1 MADLTVKTPPPSTFK
16 RTGEEFTQETW
27 NAAANGGVNLVP
39 ASAGKVGVID
49 SITISASAALNVT
62 IENGTDSLV
71 EPIYMA
77 ANSTVTL
84 EGPIRNGL
92 VSTGLAN
99 VPGDAEN
106 TVIDI
111 TASAADV
118 ITVFYR
124 WHYET
129 VTPT

>member
-1 MADLTVKTPPPSTFK
+1 
-16 RTGEEFTQETW
+16 
-27 NAAANGGVNLVP
+27 AAANGGVNLVP

-92 VSTGLAN
+92 VSTGL
-99 VPGDAEN
+99 DAEN

>member
-92 VSTGLAN
+92 VSTGL
-99 VPGDAEN
+99 DAEN